1 MARTRW
7 PPICEPRPL
16 AQARQIGPAAPV
28 GARNGTRPTGRSQDN
43 PYGLR
48 PIAGQTGS
56 HPDLTPAA
64 TQNHGSRAE
73 ALSTS
78 SLPIGLALGAPPPA
92 RAAASSGTNYRN
104 PGKSSGRAPPAAR
117 PRRPAAVKNRRLRGA
132 KGSFPSPGRRCRG
145 RATRERWYQGTGVAC
160 GAGPWRRGRPDSA
173 CWLCA
178 SPMLAR
184 GRGQRPVWGC
194 LSVGRLPWALGARG
208 LGLVSRHC
216 SFGITVLKSAGGNS
230 A

>member
-56 HPDLTPAA
+56 QPDLTPAA

-92 RAAASSGTNYRN
+92 RAATSSGTNYRN
-104 PGKSSGRAPPAAR
+104 PDKSSGWAPPAAR
-117 PRRPAAVKNRRLRGA
+117 PRRSAAVKPGA
-132 KGSFPSPGRRCRG
+132 SAGRRG
-145 RATRERWYQGTGVAC
+145 LLVAWPTVPGPGDAGTVAAGTRVAC
-160 GAGPWRRGRPDSA
+160 GARPGGADGQTPHVWPPVPARACLGGSAPSGGAAARSTLRAQPGTRGMPPGPATA
-173 CWLCA
+173 CRH
-178 SPMLAR
+178 P
-184 GRGQRPVWGC
+184 
-194 LSVGRLPWALGARG
+194 GAG
-208 LGLVSRHC
+208 
-216 SFGITVLKSAGGNS
+216 AP
-230 A
+230 